1 MHFRWFNLQFGS
13 LNLSTFCLGQS
24 NWFIL
29 MLDLVNLHLWLTKA
43 ALSILHSFLLCD
55 SSRHHGFSSFLFLLV
70 LIGNVKIWRLIRLL
84 DWLLWRHLFD
94 LILCNQCSSELSL
107 LLKWLFELLLLL
119 QLATL
124 EESIHFILLLL
135 VVLSFHLLAVQC
147 SLLGFVLLFHFGFV
161 CLVNQCLLLHSLLSF
176 QSRIYLLRLLSY
188 SLYLLTTRTALK
200 RRRRS
205 WSLNTITM
213 WELTILTFGTC
224 SLLEVVAH
232 LQALSLMSSLLKFL
246 AGLSQF
252 IFFIFGLRVLEIA
265 KLVGT
270 LGPKST
276 EILWVKVRHIK

>member
-70 LIGNVKIWRLIRLL
+70 LIGNLKIWRLIRLL

-188 SLYLLTTRTALK
+188 SLYLLTALK

-246 AGLSQF
+246 AGLSHF